1 MIYRSLTNSGVS
13 EVQPH
18 FIQTG
23 RWRKLLFRH
32 KREDRSTT
40 IRTEKSMQQPADT
53 TSEEVHA
60 AELPAFFARYQE
72 LIDLAL
78 KAELDGLSLPLY
90 ETHSYY
96 MGWSDVDG
104 SASSSSG
111 GKRLRPTLAL
121 LAAEAA
127 GGQPERALPVAVSL
141 EYVHNFSLIHDDL
154 EDQDRIRHHRPT
166 VWAVWGEATA
176 IVSGNAMLKI
186 ADRALERL
194 SDHGI
199 GSDVVL
205 ETQHALAANY
215 LRMMEGQYLDI
226 QFESFASVTVEQ
238 YLDMIE
244 RKTGAL
250 IETAVFL
257 GSLVGRPDGPDA
269 RFSEGLR
276 SVGYE
281 LGRIFQIRDDILG
294 VWGGQETGKPVGA
307 DIERKKKALP
317 AVHALSTASGPAK
330 KRFADIFAKD
340 QIDGRD
346 IEDALEIMED
356 LRTQEYCQSLADDRW
371 RRARSV
377 IQSLELVGETTRDL
391 EDLGEFLLVRT
402 S

>member
-1 MIYRSLTNSGVS
+1 MSSKEAS
-13 EVQPH
+13 
-18 FIQTG
+18 
-23 RWRKLLFRH
+23 
-32 KREDRSTT
+32 
-40 IRTEKSMQQPADT
+40 
-53 TSEEVHA
+53 A
-60 AELPAFFARYQE
+60 AGLPAFFARYQD
-72 LIDLAL
+72 LIDDAL
-78 KAELDGLSLPLY
+78 RAEMDGLSLPLY

-96 MGWSDVDG
+96 MGWTDIDG
-104 SASSSSG
+104 SESNSPG

-127 GGQPERALPVAVSL
+127 GGRPERALPVAVSL

-166 VWAVWGEATA
+166 VWAVWGEPTA

-186 ADRALERL
+186 ADCALERL
-194 SDHGI
+194 TDYGVSAE
-199 GSDVVL
+199 VVL
-205 ETQHALAANY
+205 ETQHSLAANY

-226 QFESFASVTVEQ
+226 QFESLASVTVEQ

-250 IETAVFL
+250 IETSVYL
-257 GSLVGRPDGPDA
+257 GSLVGRPDEPDEE
-269 RFSEGLR
+269 FSEGLR

-317 AVHALSTASGPAK
+317 AIHALSMASGPAK
-330 KRFADIFAKD
+330 ERIASIFAKD
-340 QIDGRD
+340 QIDGHD

-356 LRTQEYCQSLADDRW
+356 LQTQQYCQSLADDRW

-377 IQSLELVGETTRDL
+377 IQSLNLAGNTAVDL
-391 EDLGEFLLVRT
+391 EELGEFLLVRL